1 MRYPHVGGI
10 SRQGIFTS
18 LHQVEEQT
26 GDRGAAPESKA
37 TTTTCSMSRAK
48 VSCAF
53 VMRRSARADFT
64 GEYRFAVGLKRCCWL
79 RIPVMLFDAPNGLR
93 VSDVNHD
100 VRIAEIKSSRLVI
113 RETAGPRASRP
124 PLEPALVT

>member
-10 SRQGIFTS
+10 LRQSIFTS

-37 TTTTCSMSRAK
+37 TTTTCSMSWAK

-53 VMRRSARADFT
+53 VMRRGARADFT

-79 RIPVMLFDAPNGLR
+79 QIPVMLFDAPDGLR
-93 VSDVNHD
+93 VSDVNH
-100 VRIAEIKSSRLVI
+100 VRITEIKSSRPVI